1 MSRGRPGRPIMCV
14 ETGRVFESVTEA
26 AEWLGLNASCVSRVL
41 AGYTKTA
48 GGYRWEYIDTEE
60 SAPKKQDKP
69 RSAPAMTITE
79 VQEEARRRTE
89 ETGRYTRYADIQKE
103 ETVLMLRRQ
112 SALDRLKQKRREKG

>member
-1 MSRGRPGRPIMCV
+1 MSRGRSGRPVMCV

-26 AEWLGLNASCVSRVL
+26 AKWLGVHLSCVSQVL

-48 GGYRWEYIDTEE
+48 GGYRWEYIDTVE

-69 RSAPAMTITE
+69 RSAPAMTISQ

-89 ETGRYTRYADIQKE
+89 ETGRYTDYADIQKE
-103 ETVLMLRRQ
+103 ETILMIRRQ
-112 SALDRLKQKRREKG
+112 SALDRLKRKKEGKG